1 MKYTDY
7 TDIVASR
14 LPDGWQCQNSG
25 ELFVEAFPA
34 AKNIPDQ
41 GWKIRVNNSCLQT
54 FASLLSTV
62 ATLCVSEGIAMKF
75 ARSPEALQHLF
86 SKGVPTEIAGKALTL
101 YPPFDTDLVDC
112 IEKLEQL
119 IAPLDLIPC
128 NAPWSDRRLTD
139 NISYRYGSWTPQAVV
154 RTSHGTFR
162 DRRDRYLLPP
172 GIVDPFGVDD
182 NSPADDNSESVT
194 LNDYTVTNV
203 IQRNWGGS
211 VYGARKNQTAV
222 ILKEARP
229 DTRIGC
235 SIDADAKQLLQNE
248 YRVLNALRREQN
260 APIAPRPI
268 DIFEF
273 EDHLFLVTERID
285 GHTLYDLLQQPVSSS
300 QCHAIA
306 RHIANTLYLLH
317 NDGKTAHLDVSVANI
332 MVSSPDT
339 TVTLIDFELA
349 RQNADDEDFAEDARG
364 FAEVLHAIGEKTDR
378 PNRYKDA
385 ILLAEQGGTMTDI
398 LGKIG
403 KIV

>member
-1 MKYTDY
+1 MKKYKDTV
-7 TDIVASR
+7 TSCI
-14 LPDGWQCQNSG
+14 PDGWQCQNSG
-25 ELFVEAFPA
+25 DLFVEVFPA
-34 AKNIPDQ
+34 TTKIPDQ

-62 ATLCVSEGIAMKF
+62 ATLCFSERIAMKF
-75 ARSPEALQHLF
+75 ARSPDALQRLF
-86 SKGVPTEIAGKALTL
+86 SKAVPIAIAGKALTL
-101 YPPFDTDLVDC
+101 YPPFYTDEFVDF
-112 IEKLEQL
+112 IEKLDQL
-119 IAPLDLIPC
+119 IAPLNLRPC

-194 LNDYTVTNV
+194 LNDYTVTHV

-211 VYGARKNQTAV
+211 VYAAMKDQTAV

-229 DTRIGC
+229 DARIGC
-235 SIDADAKQLLQNE
+235 AIDAKMLLQNE
-248 YRVLNALRREQN
+248 YQILNALRKKQY
-260 APIAPRPI
+260 AQIAPRPI
-268 DIFEF
+268 DVFEC

-285 GHTLYDLLQQPVSSS
+285 GHNLYDLLQQPVSSS

-306 RHIANTLYLLH
+306 RHIAKTLAVLH
-317 NDGKTAHLDVSVANI
+317 DDGKTAHLDVSLANI
-332 MVSSPDT
+332 MVSSPD

-349 RQNADDEDFAEDARG
+349 RPNADDEDCAEDARG
-364 FAEVLHAIGEKTDR
+364 FAEVLHAIGEKTKTDR